1 VTDQDRHE
9 PAEQRSEPETAAG
22 DGAAATALSLGQRP
36 EVLVG
41 AAFGG
46 AFIVARVL
54 KRLFD

>member
-1 VTDQDRHE
+1 MTDLPPTEQPQTEAPDGGPAFPGADRL
-9 PAEQRSEPETAAG
+9 PDAA
-22 DGAAATALSLGQRP
+22 QRP

-46 AFIVARVL
+46 AFILARLL

>member
-1 VTDQDRHE
+1 MTDPPSTEQPQPEAPDGGPAFPGADRL
-9 PAEQRSEPETAAG
+9 PDAA
-22 DGAAATALSLGQRP
+22 QRP

-46 AFIVARVL
+46 AFILARVL